1 MLVAQNQ
8 DSNEVLNDK
17 GIQLAYRH
25 LETIQHTDDNF
36 GNRESQATAHYEC
49 FIASKVTLR
58 GTTSALSLTRN
69 PEFHRIRNLVERPH
83 DPEKLVNTP
92 AWSPFLD

>member
-1 MLVAQNQ
+1 MLIAQDQ
-8 DSNEVLNDK
+8 DSNEVLNGK
-17 GIQLAYRH
+17 EIQLAYRH

-36 GNRESQATAHYEC
+36 GNREPQATAHYER
-49 FIASKVTLR
+49 FVVSKLTLR

-69 PEFHRIRNLVERPH
+69 PEFHRVRNMVERPH
-83 DPEKLVNTP
+83 DLEKLVSTP